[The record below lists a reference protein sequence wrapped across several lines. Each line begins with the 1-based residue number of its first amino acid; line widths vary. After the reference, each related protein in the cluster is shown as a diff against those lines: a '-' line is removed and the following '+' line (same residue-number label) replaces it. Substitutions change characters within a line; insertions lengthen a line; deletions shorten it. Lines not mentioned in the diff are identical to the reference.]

1 MDRLDLGVQA
11 EPMTEHDILKLLARR
26 SFCTLASTSPDGRAH
41 VAGVLYALDGTTL
54 YVSTLRSSKKARNIA
69 ANPEVSICVPIRR
82 LPVGPP
88 SSLQFAARGE
98 LLATDDPEIDRLA
111 AEGHLKAITGHG
123 ELDLPD
129 GCIIRITPA
138 RRITTYGLGMPLRR
152 LLKDPLHA
160 AGAVSLAS

>member
-1 MDRLDLGVQA
+1 MDRLA
-11 EPMTEHDILKLLARR
+11 ELRSTGPMNEHEIMKLLARR
-26 SFCTLASTSPDGRAH
+26 SFCTLATASADGRAH
-41 VAGVLYALDGTTL
+41 VAGVLYAVDGTTL

-69 ANPEVSICVPIRR
+69 ANAEVSICIPVRR
-82 LPVGPP
+82 VPVGPP
-88 SSLQFAARGE
+88 SSLQFAARAE
-98 LLATDDPEIDRLA
+98 LLANDDPEIGRLA
-111 AEGHLKAITGHG
+111 ADGRLKAITGHG

-160 AGAVSLAS
+160 GGAVVLSA